1 MVAGTTGRGAGPVTG
16 AAGRVGGYRL
26 PSCSTTRGDVIWRA
40 VAIVAAGVVFDNK
53 TKSRAY

>member
-1 MVAGTTGRGAGPVTG
+1 MVAGAASRGAGPVTG
-16 AAGRVGGYRL
+16 TAGRVGGYRL
-26 PSCSTTRGDVIWRA
+26 PSCSTTRCDAIWRA